1 LIATL
6 VRSRCPAILRKNFT
20 GALRRRPLLRA
31 AAAIDRRSSLEGIL
45 KMLPKKCLVELIGT
59 FFLVLTI
66 GCTVLKPG
74 DAGALA
80 PLAIGSAL
88 MVMIFAGGHVSGAHY
103 NPAVTLAVFLR
114 GKCPAADVGPYMVSQ
129 VVGAAAAAV
138 IVLFIKGNPTVVP
151 GDPSVVPALLAEFL
165 YTFALAYVV
174 LNVAT
179 AKGTAGN
186 SFYGLAIGFTVLA
199 GAFAVGP
206 ISGGVF
212 NPAVAVGIT
221 IMGLSPVA
229 NIWIYLLANFA
240 GGAVAAVAFKFIHG
254 EDAAEAA

>member
-1 LIATL
+1 MNKYI
-6 VRSRCPAILRKNFT
+6 
-20 GALRRRPLLRA
+20 
-31 AAAIDRRSSLEGIL
+31 
-45 KMLPKKCLVELIGT
+45 VEFIGT

-66 GCTVLKPG
+66 GCAAVLG
-74 DAGALA
+74 NAGEGGMLA
-80 PLAIGSAL
+80 PLAIGASL
-88 MVMIFAGGHVSGAHY
+88 MVMIFAGGHISGAHY

-114 GKCPAADVGPYMVSQ
+114 GKCPVADVGPYMIAQ
-129 VVGAAAAAV
+129 VAGAALAAA
-138 IVLFIKGNPTVVP
+138 IVLFLKGKGADPTPLKLIVAN
-151 GDPSVVPALLAEFL
+151 ALLVEFL

-179 AKGTAGN
+179 AKGTSGN

-199 GAFAVGP
+199 GAFSVGK

-221 IMGLSPVA
+221 IMGASAIA

-240 GGAVAAVAFKFIHG
+240 GGALAAVVFKMLNA
-254 EDAAEAA
+254 DDK